1 MAGVNSM
8 CVYCGSQEGNNPA
21 YTTAAQ
27 TLGKA
32 LADNDIRLVYG
43 GGNRGIMGGVSNAV
57 KANNGKVLGI
67 IPEFLLTK
75 EAGGEDAA
83 ENPDI
88 IVTRDMHERKHTM
101 FENSD
106 AFVALP
112 GGVGTLEEIVEIMT
126 WAQLGRHSNPMV
138 FVNIDGFWDPMI
150 ALLDHM
156 REEGFLHS
164 EQNMRLIVVDNAEDV
179 VPEVINAAA

>member
-1 MAGVNSM
+1 MSNISSV
-8 CVYCGSQEGNNPA
+8 CVYCGSQEGNKPGYA
-21 YTTAAQ
+21 KAAR

-32 LADNDIRLVYG
+32 LADNNIGLVYG

-57 KANNGKVLGI
+57 KSSGGKVLGI
-67 IPEFLLTK
+67 IPEFLLAK

-83 ENPDI
+83 ENPDM
-88 IVTRDMHERKHTM
+88 IVTKDMHERKHTM
-101 FENSD
+101 FEHSD

-126 WAQLGRHSNPMV
+126 WAQLGRHTKPMV

-150 ALLDHM
+150 ALLNHM

-164 EQNMRLIVVDNAEDV
+164 EEKMRLIVVSNAEDV
-179 VPEVINAAA
+179 VPEIMRAAD